1 MSENKKLIFW
11 MSMLPYITKSNE
23 RFQNLRSEQSTKL
36 RKKEIRYLLILDVL
50 LFILKRR
57 FLILGLMDIFVL
69 MVFILLLM
77 AKPSIIRS
85 FQNQL
90 LRRSNRFVKPIIS
103 MEHLRGKNV
112 LISVIIMLIFIHTMV
127 L

>member
-1 MSENKKLIFW
+1 MSENKKLIW